1 MENVKNVTREVFKMK
16 KIGVF
21 LLIIISFFMVGCGKE
36 KNDTKYKIITSNFS
50 SYDFVRAIIKDVDDI
65 SVDILLKPGTET
77 HDFEPTPQDIIDIQN
92 SDIFIYVGGESDS
105 WIDDVIKDINNNKSK
120 IIKLMD
126 LVDLYEEE
134 TIEGMET
141 EDEEDEEYDEHIW
154 TSPVNA
160 IKLVNKIKEE
170 IISIDSNNKEIYE
183 KNANNYIQELT
194 EIDNE
199 IREIVSTSKRKEL
212 VFGDRFPLR
221 YFTEEYGLS
230 YHAAFPGCSEQTE
243 ASAKT
248 ITYLINY
255 VKNNNIP
262 VVFHIE
268 LSNGKIAETIA
279 KETGAKVME
288 FNAIHNISKDDFD
301 KGITYVDYMKKN
313 IEVLKEALN

>member
-1 MENVKNVTREVFKMK
+1 MK

>member
-1 MENVKNVTREVFKMK
+1 MK

-65 SVDILLKPGTET
+65 SVDILLKPGAET

-313 IEVLKEALN
+313 IEALKEALN